1 MTFWVENEGRNLIPQ
16 MLNNDCAGGNYKG
29 IKMIRI
35 ADFLRSNVF
44 PMKGKG
50 SAVFSLSEGRT
61 PFLEMSS
68 SVTLFG

>member
-1 MTFWVENEGRNLIPQ
+1 MREKSLISQ
-16 MLNNDCAGGNYKG
+16 MLNDDCAGGSDKR
-29 IKMIRI
+29 IKTIRI
-35 ADFLRSNVF
+35 ADFLLSKVF

-68 SVTLFG
+68 GVTLFE